1 MADSDPV
8 FDEACRMV
16 GECCL
21 MLAQN
26 GEEISRGQVAF
37 QLERLQ
43 EQYEKL
49 TGETHL
55 SIELAIEQL
64 KG

>member
-1 MADSDPV
+1 MTDSDPV
-8 FDEACRMV
+8 FDEACRII

-37 QLERLQ
+37 QLERLLS
-43 EQYEKL
+43 QYEKI
-49 TGETHL
+49 TGSTNL
-55 SIELAIEQL
+55 AIELAIEQL
-64 KG
+64 KN